1 MASGLTNRAHVPY
14 PLSSDSAIIAS
25 DIQAVAQFIDSN
37 VPTYVQSA
45 TQPATPVNG
54 NGEIWWCTDSSN
66 EYYGFN
72 YWDGSIWQNVTAQVF
87 YVGSS
92 EPSPKF
98 LNQIWYSN
106 ATTNGEL
113 KYYNGSTWVDIIPST
128 TTNGQ
133 VLTSSSG
140 GLVWQNPTAG
150 GTAGGDLTGTYP
162 NPTLT
167 ATGTAGTYGSA
178 TAVPVVTTDSKGRVT
193 SVTTAAPLDATKIPL
208 STVTTNGDTIYATGS
223 GAVTRLGI
231 GASGTVL
238 TSDGSIPTWS
248 SVSSVPTTSGITSG
262 YVLTNASGTPTWQAV
277 SSSASATVGLT
288 AQTAAKSTTT
298 LFTPVNDGLYQIA
311 YYAKVTTAATT
322 SSTIGPI
329 TITST
334 DPDGN
339 TIVSVGDSTS
349 QNSITNGFINGII
362 PVYAKGGTAIQYA
375 LSYASSGATAMA
387 YDLYIVV
394 SGTVAPVST
403 GTVASFNGRTGAV
416 TPATGDYLVG
426 QVTGAAPTASP
437 TFTGTITM
445 SGTTVSTTGSGAL
458 YGSDL
463 LTLRIMG
470 AY

>member
-375 LSYASSGATAMA
+375 LSYNSSGATAMA